1 LKNKINKKPK
11 RIQSKEKKLEDGFF
25 LKKLFDMVI
34 KPVNL
39 QTSRSNFLPN
49 PSLELTR
56 MRVDSK

>member
-1 LKNKINKKPK
+1 M
-11 RIQSKEKKLEDGFF
+11 DFF

-56 MRVDSK
+56 MRVDST